1 MDAKEIKSFAALAEE
16 SSKTEKLCG
25 LLFDVAVRDPA
36 TEIQPQFSVMIW
48 GVLTVGLAGPI
59 PLNRSCPSSRAAAAA
74 AATVTRKPQ
83 H

>member
-1 MDAKEIKSFAALAEE
+1 MDTKEIKSFAALAEE
-16 SSKTEKLCG
+16 SSKTEKLWV
-25 LLFDVAVRDPA
+25 LFDVAVRDPA